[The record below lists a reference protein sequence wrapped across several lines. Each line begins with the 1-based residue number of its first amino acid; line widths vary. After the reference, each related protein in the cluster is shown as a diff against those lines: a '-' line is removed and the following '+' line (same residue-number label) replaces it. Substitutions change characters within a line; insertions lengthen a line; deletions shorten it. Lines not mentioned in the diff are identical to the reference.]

1 MKTVDAHNFVMVT
14 NKNSNKTNNSKK
26 KKKNIYIYI
35 VGPSKQGSL
44 I

>member
-1 MKTVDAHNFVMVT
+1 MCNTLK
-14 NKNSNKTNNSKK
+14 SNNYNIYNVIFYNDDFYYKKKKK

-35 VGPSKQGSL
+35 FV